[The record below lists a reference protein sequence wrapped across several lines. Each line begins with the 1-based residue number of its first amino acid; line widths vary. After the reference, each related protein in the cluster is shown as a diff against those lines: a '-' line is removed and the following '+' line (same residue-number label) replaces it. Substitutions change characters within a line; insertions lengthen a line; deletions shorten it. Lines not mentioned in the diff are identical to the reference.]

1 MKTFLISYDLGV
13 PETHSDYTTLSN
25 HIKHLYNSGWARP
38 VKSVWIIKSD
48 NDAGKIRDEI
58 KAVLD
63 NNDKLVVVELSGNW
77 GTYNISKEVTDWMK
91 ENI

>member
-13 PETHSDYTTLSN
+13 PETHSSYAALSSY
-25 HIKHLYNSGWARP
+25 IKSLYLTWARP

-48 NDAGKIRDEI
+48 KGAGQIRNEI
-58 KAVLD
+58 KLSLD
-63 NNDKLVVVELSGNW
+63 ANDKLIVVEMSGNW

-91 ENI
+91 NNI

>member
-13 PETHSDYTTLSN
+13 PETHSDYTVLFN
-25 HIKHLYNSGWARP
+25 HLKSLYSSWARP

-48 NDAGKIRDEI
+48 KDAEQIRDEI

-63 NNDKLVVVELSGNW
+63 SNDKLIVVEMSGNW

-91 ENI
+91 NNI